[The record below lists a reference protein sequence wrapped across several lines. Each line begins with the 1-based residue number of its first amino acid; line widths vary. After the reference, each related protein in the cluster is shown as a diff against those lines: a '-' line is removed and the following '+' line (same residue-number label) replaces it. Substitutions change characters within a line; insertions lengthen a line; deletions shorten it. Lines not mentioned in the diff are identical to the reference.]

1 MELFVCLCLCLPVIA
16 SLLCVQVLE
25 ACSKCFES
33 LCCEEYAIA
42 GKCDV
47 ARKTLID
54 SLVVKFHESV
64 QDFFAEVGA
73 CGLSVLHSSCDSRNF
88 LQVITVMF
96 GLQSDAF
103 FLKFDTCAV

>member
-1 MELFVCLCLCLPVIA
+1 MELFVRLCLCLPVIA

-73 CGLSVLHSSCDSRNF
+73 CGLFVLRCFSVLRSF
-88 LQVITVMF
+88 
-96 GLQSDAF
+96 
-103 FLKFDTCAV
+103 CAALFV